1 MEIIIGKNAGFC
13 FGVERA
19 VNGAKEQVKK
29 EKKIYCLGE
38 LVHNAQVIEALEK
51 DGMVTIENLE
61 EIQDES
67 AKVMFRSHGVAKEIY
82 EQAEK
87 RKISYED
94 LTCPKVLYLH
104 KLAEKYTKDGFF
116 VLLVGSKTHAEN
128 IGTISFCKKENCY
141 QFEGIEELQ
150 DAMSAYAKSG
160 LSKLVLLSQ
169 TTYSL
174 AKFESLVEE
183 LKKKCPEVVVE
194 NTICASTRIRQE
206 ETKELARKVDKMIII
221 GGKNSSNTK
230 KLYEVAKKE
239 CEKTYLVETEKELN
253 REAFVNEDK
262 VGIMA
267 GASTP
272 KESIQNI
279 KKFLEKEGENS

>member
-1 MEIIIGKNAGFC
+1 MEIIIGKNSGFC

-38 LVHNAQVIEALEK
+38 LVHNAQVIESLEK
-51 DGMVTIENLE
+51 DGMVTIKSLE

-67 AKVMFRSHGVAKEIY
+67 AKVIFRSHGVAKEIY

-87 RKISYED
+87 RGISYED
-94 LTCPKVLYLH
+94 FSCPKVLYLH
-104 KLAEKYTKDGFF
+104 KLADKYTKEGFF
-116 VLLVGSKTHAEN
+116 VLLAGSKTHAEN

-141 QFEGIEELQ
+141 QLEGIEELE
-150 DAMSAYAKSG
+150 DAMSAYRKSG
-160 LSKLVLLSQ
+160 LGKLVLLSQ
-169 TTYSL
+169 TTYAL

-183 LKKKCPEVVVE
+183 LKERCPEVVIE
-194 NTICASTRIRQE
+194 NTICASTRTRQE

-239 CEKTYLVETEKELN
+239 CEKTYLVETEQELN
-253 REAFVNEDK
+253 RADFEENDL

-272 KESIQNI
+272 KESIQ
-279 KKFLEKEGENS
+279 KVKAFLESNG

>member
-1 MEIIIGKNAGFC
+1 M
-13 FGVERA
+13 
-19 VNGAKEQVKK
+19 
-29 EKKIYCLGE
+29 
-38 LVHNAQVIEALEK
+38 
-51 DGMVTIENLE
+51 
-61 EIQDES
+61 
-67 AKVMFRSHGVAKEIY
+67 
-82 EQAEK
+82 
-87 RKISYED
+87 
-94 LTCPKVLYLH
+94 
-104 KLAEKYTKDGFF
+104 
-116 VLLVGSKTHAEN
+116 
-128 IGTISFCKKENCY
+128 
-141 QFEGIEELQ
+141 
-150 DAMSAYAKSG
+150 
-160 LSKLVLLSQ
+160 
-169 TTYSL
+169 
-174 AKFESLVEE
+174 VEE
-183 LKKKCPEVVVE
+183 LKKRCPEVVVE